1 MPGWLVAVIIVV
13 VVAVVVLAVL
23 TMLKRRRDEQRS
35 ARLRDKFGPEYDR
48 TLDRA
53 GSEKEAERDLQRRAE
68 QRERLNIR
76 PLSPQSRERYTERWE
91 RSQTLFVDDPAAA
104 IGDADRLVREVM
116 EERGYPVDD
125 FDRRADDISVD
136 HPHLV
141 EHFRGAASIA
151 HRSRRESISTEDQRQ
166 AMVHYRRLFEEL
178 LVVEHPTAQPT
189 QATQRTEQQPVEQA
203 RPVEGERPPVER
215 TVGEPPR

>member
-13 VVAVVVLAVL
+13 VVAVVVFAVL
-23 TMLKRRRDEQRS
+23 AMLKRRKDAERS
-35 ARLRDKFGPEYDR
+35 ARLRDRFGPEYDR
-48 TLDRA
+48 TLDRSD
-53 GSEKEAERDLQRRAE
+53 SEKEAEQDLQRRAE
-68 QRERLNIR
+68 QRERLDIR
-76 PLSPQSRERYTERWE
+76 PLSPESRERYSGRWD
-91 RSQTLFVDDPAAA
+91 RSQALFVDDPTAA

-141 EHFRGAASIA
+141 EHFRGAASIS

-178 LVVEHPTAQPT
+178 LVAAQQAPTT
-189 QATQRTEQQPVEQA
+189 QQHQPVEQA
-203 RPVEGERPPVER
+203 RPVQGEQPPAER
-215 TVGEPPR
+215 TVGERPR

>member
-13 VVAVVVLAVL
+13 VVAVVVFAVL
-23 TMLKRRRDEQRS
+23 AMLKRRKDAERS
-35 ARLRDKFGPEYDR
+35 ARLRDRFGPEYDR
-48 TLDRA
+48 TLDRSD
-53 GSEKEAERDLQRRAE
+53 SEKEAERDLERRAE
-68 QRERLNIR
+68 QRERLTSR
-76 PLSPQSRERYTERWE
+76 PLSPESRERYSGRWE
-91 RSQTLFVDDPAAA
+91 RSQALFVDDPTAA

-178 LVVEHPTAQPT
+178 LVVEQPTAQQAPT
-189 QATQRTEQQPVEQA
+189 TQQHQPVEQA
-203 RPVEGERPPVER
+203 RPVQGEQPPAER
-215 TVGEPPR
+215 TVGERPR